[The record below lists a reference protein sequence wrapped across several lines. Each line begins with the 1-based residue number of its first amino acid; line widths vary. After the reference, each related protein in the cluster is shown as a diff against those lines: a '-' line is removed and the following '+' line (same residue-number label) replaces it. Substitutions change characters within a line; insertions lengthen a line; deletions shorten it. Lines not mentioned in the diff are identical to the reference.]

1 MPNEFSL
8 SDTTYGKFKNVSQY
22 NVFLKNKNIF
32 LKLGKEDVSL
42 IKFEENNL
50 TEFDR
55 HLTIFLGERWNEN
68 YAFHFPTNE
77 EKINL
82 FKGLVLLERFN
93 NSGGSVA
100 ANIRVFGIL
109 EKSNLVTPDLLDW
122 TFKNKSDNPYTPFGW
137 ARYGHVRSYKEYLQ
151 FLDDEALKARI
162 HNETESQNIANK
174 KKRIIEKAKKHK
186 EKMEMT
192 KLFNLVLYAKRD
204 EYLKDESKDI
214 LKDIINKK
222 LEFPIFIFPD
232 YIIKKLTQNL
242 VKLDEEN
249 LQKLIQIIPRKSP
262 SHIKELREQ
271 AILIKKNTLKNKF
284 KSLFLFISSRLK
296 FTLQH

>member
-8 SDTTYGKFKNVSQY
+8 SDSTYGKFKNVSQY
-22 NVFLKNKNIF
+22 NDFLKNKNIF

-122 TFKNKSDNPYTPFGW
+122 TFKNRSDNPYTPFGW
-137 ARYGHVRSYKEYLQ
+137 ARYGHVRSYNEYLQ
-151 FLDDEALKARI
+151 FLDDEAEKALI
-162 HNETESQNIANK
+162 HNKTESQNIANK
-174 KKRIIEKAKKHK
+174 KKRIIEKAEKHR

-192 KLFNLVLYAKRD
+192 ELSNLVLYAKRD
-204 EYLKDESKDI
+204 EYLKDENKDI
-214 LKDIINKK
+214 LDDIINKK
-222 LEFPIFIFPD
+222 LEFPMFTLPD
-232 YIIKKLTQNL
+232 HIIKKLIYNL
-242 VKLDEEN
+242 VKLHEKD

-271 AILIKKNTLKNKF
+271 AILIKKTTLKNRF
-284 KSLFLFISSRLK
+284 KSFIMFLYFKLNFK
-296 FTLQH
+296 

>member
-1 MPNEFSL
+1 MPNEFNL
-8 SDTTYGKFKNVSQY
+8 NDTTYGKFKNDSQY
-22 NVFLKNKNIF
+22 YDFIKNKNIF

-68 YAFHFPTNE
+68 YAFHFPSND

-100 ANIRVFGIL
+100 TNIRVFEIL

-137 ARYGHVRSYKEYLQ
+137 ARYGHVRSYKEYIQ
-151 FLDDEALKARI
+151 FLDDEALKARR
-162 HNETESQNIANK
+162 HNKTESQNIANK
-174 KKRIIEKAKKHK
+174 KKRIIEKAEKHK

-192 KLFNLVLYAKRD
+192 ELFNLVLYAKRD

-232 YIIKKLTQNL
+232 YIMKKLTQNL

-296 FTLQH
+296 FTL

>member
-8 SDTTYGKFKNVSQY
+8 SDTIYGKFKNVPQY
-22 NVFLKNKNIF
+22 NDFLKNKNIF
-32 LKLGKEDVSL
+32 LKLVEEDVSL

-50 TEFDR
+50 SEFDR
-55 HLTIFLGERWNEN
+55 HLTIYLGERWNKN
-68 YAFHFPTNE
+68 YDFHFPTNE

-82 FKGLVLLERFN
+82 FKGLVLLERLNN

-109 EKSNLVTPDLLDW
+109 EKSKLVTPDLLDW

-151 FLDDEALKARI
+151 FLDDEALRARI
-162 HNETESQNIANK
+162 HNKTESQNIASK
-174 KKRIIEKAKKHK
+174 KKRIIEKAEKHK

-192 KLFNLVLYAKRD
+192 ELSNLVLYAKRD

-214 LKDIINKK
+214 LNDIINKK
-222 LEFPIFIFPD
+222 LEFPMFTLPD
-232 YIIKKLTQNL
+232 HIIKKLIYNL
-242 VKLDEEN
+242 VKLDEKD

-262 SHIKELREQ
+262 SHIKELRDKS
-271 AILIKKNTLKNKF
+271 ILIKKKINYDKL
-284 KSLFLFISSRLK
+284 
-296 FTLQH
+296 

>member
-1 MPNEFSL
+1 MPNEFSF
-8 SDTTYGKFKNVSQY
+8 SDTTYGKFKNVFQY
-22 NVFLKNKNIF
+22 NDFLKNKNIF
-32 LKLGKEDVSL
+32 LKLSKEDVSL

-68 YAFHFPTNE
+68 YAFHFPTND

-93 NSGGSVA
+93 NNGGSVA

-137 ARYGHVRSYKEYLQ
+137 ARYGHVRSYEEYLQ
-151 FLDDEALKARI
+151 FLDDEVLKARR
-162 HNETESQNIANK
+162 HNKTESQNIANK
-174 KKRIIEKAKKHK
+174 KKRIIEKAEKHK

-192 KLFNLVLYAKRD
+192 ELFNLVLYAKRD

-214 LKDIINKK
+214 LKDIINKN

-232 YIIKKLTQNL
+232 YIIKKL
-242 VKLDEEN
+242 
-249 LQKLIQIIPRKSP
+249 
-262 SHIKELREQ
+262 IKP
-271 AILIKKNTLKNKF
+271 
-284 KSLFLFISSRLK
+284 
-296 FTLQH
+296 

>member
-22 NVFLKNKNIF
+22 NDFLKNKNIF

-68 YAFHFPTNE
+68 YAFHFPTND

-100 ANIRVFGIL
+100 ANIRVFEIL
-109 EKSNLVTPDLLDW
+109 EKSDLVTPDLLDW

-151 FLDDEALKARI
+151 FLDDEALKARR
-162 HNETESQNIANK
+162 HNKTESQNIANK

-192 KLFNLVLYAKRD
+192 ELFNLVLYAKRD

-214 LKDIINKK
+214 LKDIINKN

-232 YIIKKLTQNL
+232 YIIKKLIPNL
-242 VKLDEEN
+242 VKLDDKN
-249 LQKLIQIIPRKSP
+249 LQKLIKIIPRKSP
-262 SHIKELREQ
+262 KHIKELRDKS
-271 AILIKKNTLKNKF
+271 ILIKKKINYDKL
-284 KSLFLFISSRLK
+284 
-296 FTLQH
+296 

>member
-1 MPNEFSL
+1 MPNEFSF
-8 SDTTYGKFKNVSQY
+8 SDTTYGKFKNVFQY
-22 NVFLKNKNIF
+22 NDFLKNKNIF
-32 LKLGKEDVSL
+32 LKLSKEDVSL

-68 YAFHFPTNE
+68 YAFHFPTND

-93 NSGGSVA
+93 NNGGSVA

-137 ARYGHVRSYKEYLQ
+137 ARYGHVRSYEEYLQ

-162 HNETESQNIANK
+162 HNKTESQNIANK
-174 KKRIIEKAKKHK
+174 KKRIIEKAEKHK

-192 KLFNLVLYAKRD
+192 ELSNLVLYAKRD
-204 EYLKDESKDI
+204 EYLKDESKNI
-214 LKDIINKK
+214 LNDIINKK
-222 LEFPIFIFPD
+222 LEFPVFIFPD
-232 YIIKKLTQNL
+232 YIIKKLMLNL
-242 VKLDEEN
+242 INLDEQS
-249 LQKLIQIIPRKSP
+249 LQKLIQILPRKSP
-262 SHIKELREQ
+262 KHIKGLRNQ
-271 AILIKKNTLKNKF
+271 AIFIKQNTLKNKF
-284 KSLFLFISSRLK
+284 
-296 FTLQH
+296 